1 MPPPLP
7 APFLRL
13 CHLLGVDGLE
23 ACVSAGLLNA
33 VVRAGVALG
42 VEAVDNGGLELAC
55 GNLLLEEDV
64 EFGVGAALGLGEA
77 EEGPDEAE
85 EAGAGV
91 EETSLSA
98 PILSVC

>member
-1 MPPPLP
+1 MPLS
-7 APFLRL
+7 APSLHL
-13 CHLLGVDGLE
+13 CHILGVDSLKV
-23 ACVSAGLLNA
+23 CVSTVLFDP
-33 VVRAGVALG
+33 VVGARIALG
-42 VEAVDNGGLELAC
+42 VEAVDNGGLEVAC

-77 EEGPDEAE
+77 EECPEEAE

-98 PILSVC
+98 PVLSGC